1 MTTDANGKQEKRR
14 EHEVGILT
22 APLLSFDLNREIEQL
37 RSEARWQS
45 GHTAKTLVKYSDLRI
60 VLVAMKPG
68 GCLVRHRTDGRI
80 SIQTLI
86 GHVRFCGADRTFE
99 LPAGHM
105 MTLEREIPHD
115 VEGVVDSAF
124 LLTIAWPSP

>member
-1 MTTDANGKQEKRR
+1 VRIRFDSRR
-14 EHEVGILT
+14 
-22 APLLSFDLNREIEQL
+22 
-37 RSEARWQS
+37 
-45 GHTAKTLVKYSDLRI
+45 
-60 VLVAMKPG
+60 
-68 GCLVRHRTDGRI
+68 
-80 SIQTLI
+80 SIHTLI
-86 GHVRFCGADRTFE
+86 GHVRFRVADRTFE